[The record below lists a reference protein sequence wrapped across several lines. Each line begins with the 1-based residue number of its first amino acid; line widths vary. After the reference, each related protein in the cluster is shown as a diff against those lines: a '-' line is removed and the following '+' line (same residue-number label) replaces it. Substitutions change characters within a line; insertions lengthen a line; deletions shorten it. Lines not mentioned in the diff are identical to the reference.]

1 MEKWWLMLLIL
12 AGTLDRESQR
22 FAFIAEQGW
31 DTSCGFGALACLMS
45 RYWGKPADETSLAM
59 EFFPERIAS
68 GDLTVSFADMAAI
81 LKAKGFACAGYKMDY
96 AQLGA
101 ALNAYAPVLVHFS
114 FPDGHFALVLAQDGD
129 GSSFPTRLRER
140 RLSLRK
146 ISFPAGRGKPLLPLS
161 LSRRPI
167 KLLWKRRCPRRAGR
181 ITLLERI
188 AIHLPGRISGGLR

>member
-1 MEKWWLMLLIL
+1 MEKWWLMLLML

-45 RYWGKPADETSLAM
+45 RYWEKPADETSLAL

-68 GDLTVSFADMAAI
+68 GDLTVSFADMATI

-114 FPDGHFALVLAQDGD
+114 FPDGHFALVLAQDGEWIIVSD
-129 GSSFPTRLRER
+129 
-140 RLSLRK
+140 
-146 ISFPAGRGKPLLPLS
+146 PAEGTTVLIKDDF
-161 LSRRPI
+161 LSRWSGKALVAGIPFQKANQASLEEAVSAAR
-167 KLLWKRRCPRRAGR
+167 GR